1 MSIMTLLCKA
11 FLHKRERCQV
21 LGFINLVVDS
31 DDKNDDIFEP
41 KRSLSGAC
49 NTSVNHICVK
59 KD

>member
-1 MSIMTLLCKA
+1 MQS

-31 DDKNDDIFEP
+31 DAKNDDIFEP
-41 KRSLSGAC
+41 KRSLSGAF